1 MKALFNS
8 FLTVLKENKHFS
20 RVFQSIQQSFLVSL
34 LVKFTVFIVGLYIVI
49 QYPVVYI
56 TLAATL
62 ATYIIFTVLWVLC
75 SSTKEEVEKDEQST
89 RK

>member
-20 RVFQSIQQSFLVSL
+20 RVFQSIQQSFLASL

-49 QYPVVYI
+49 QYPVVYL
-56 TLAATL
+56 TVAGCLAIYL
-62 ATYIIFTVLWVLC
+62 LGSVIWVLC
-75 SSTKEEVEKDEQST
+75 STTNDKEEE
-89 RK
+89 